1 MQSVFLPTLEHL
13 FSLIPDLTGFLKKRS
28 NQAIVNHNALY
39 YIKLFAEQQA
49 VQHRTFV
56 YFRFHMTSISN
67 VSKGSII
74 RFRGEPHRI
83 ESLVHRTPGNL
94 RAFYQAGMKNLNTG
108 RNVEHR
114 FSASESVDVILT
126 ERKQY
131 QYLYRDGDDYVMM
144 DSETFDQ
151 IHIAKEIIGA
161 PARFLTE
168 GMLAGIVFADDGSI
182 LEAELPIFA
191 ELEVTETS
199 PATKDDRATS
209 GTKPATL
216 ETGAEVNVPMFIQ
229 AGSIIRVDTRSG
241 EYMERVKK

>member
-1 MQSVFLPTLEHL
+1 MEHL
-13 FSLIPDLTGFLKKRS
+13 FSLI
-28 NQAIVNHNALY
+28 VNHIALY

-49 VQHRTFV
+49 VRHRKFV
-56 YFRFHMTSISN
+56 YFLLHMTSIN
-67 VSKGSII
+67 NISKGSII

-108 RNVEHR
+108 RNVEYR
-114 FSASESVDVILT
+114 FSASESVDVIVT

-131 QYLYRDGDDYVMM
+131 QYLYRDGEDFVMM

-151 IHIAKEIIGA
+151 INIAKETIGN
-161 PARFLTE
+161 PACFITE
-168 GMLAGIVFADDGSI
+168 GLLVDIVFADDGSI
-182 LEAELPIFA
+182 LEAELPIFV
-191 ELEVTETS
+191 ELEITETS

-209 GTKPATL
+209 GTKPAIV

-229 AGSIIRVDTRSG
+229 TGSVIRVDTRSG
-241 EYMERVKK
+241 EYMERIKK